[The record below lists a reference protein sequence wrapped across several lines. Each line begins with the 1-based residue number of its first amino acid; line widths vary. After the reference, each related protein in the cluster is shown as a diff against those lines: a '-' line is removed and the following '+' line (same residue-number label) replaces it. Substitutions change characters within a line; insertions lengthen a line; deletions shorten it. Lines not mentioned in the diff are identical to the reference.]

1 MRFLS
6 IFTAAVLS
14 SLAIASPLS
23 NADKDNL
30 DIVPRATT
38 CNKSHLYIFNDDVK
52 YGIPFCQFYFA
63 IPRTRSPIPGLSTQE
78 VYDVCKCI
86 TDGQFQPA
94 ARVGDNSPRSSFS
107 VVTRTIRSTVTVAR
121 TTVALTTARSVPIRT
136 TGVSTVT
143 ERQTIRTTVT
153 ARPTD
158 SAKVSTVTIAKST
171 VTIKASGAGSSGA
184 GNANG
189 KSTIT
194 VAKTTITLKP
204 TAAAKTSTV
213 TIAKTTITAK
223 ASGANGSGNGAS
235 ASKSTITVAKSTI
248 TVAKSTITQK
258 STVTIAKTTIT
269 AQNQNA
275 SPTTMFKTVTLS
287 AVGSGQK
294 TVTIAKSTVTVKPSS
309 TARSTAISVKTV
321 TSVRTVG
328 AAQSTVTV
336 ARTTIT
342 AKASS
347 AAQSTVVSVRTVTS
361 VRTVGAQTTATR
373 VVTSTFYPSII
384 TITNTQTQAGTQAA
398 TTATTVITLGSG
410 SGSGSTSSS
419 SSVSTAGT
427 ALGGSAAA
435 PTTAAPS
442 SAAASSASGTAASS
456 TFDPRSTC
464 SLQPTSTP
472 PASIVIAD
480 TEYERFYRG
489 CGFTE
494 DPNNPGNAYFSD
506 NFPPVVTRIDS
517 SVSPS
522 AAVQQCAE
530 DAYYRYDDPN
540 QYLSFDLHFISNGT
554 GLAGEGGSGYWEC
567 VQYFSEQSDTDAS
580 PYFNV
585 TNSAVTIAYGYSSG
599 LYSDAAAVAASKNSK
614 RTVVESNGV
623 SESSHF
629 HPKGRGQKPAQGFIA
644 SNLTRTAY

>member
-14 SLAIASPLS
+14 LLAIASPLS

-30 DIVPRATT
+30 DIAPRATT

-78 VYDVCKCI
+78 VYDICKCI

-143 ERQTIRTTVT
+143 EKQTIRTTVT

-171 VTIKASGAGSSGA
+171 ITIKASGAGSSGA

-213 TIAKTTITAK
+213 TIARTTITAK

-309 TARSTAISVKTV
+309 TARSTAISFKTV

-336 ARTTIT
+336 AKTTIT

-410 SGSGSTSSS
+410 SGS
-419 SSVSTAGT
+419 SSVSSSGT
-427 ALGGSAAA
+427 ALGGSAGA

-456 TFDPRSTC
+456 TVDPRSTC

-517 SVSPS
+517 TVSPS
-522 AAVQQCAE
+522 DAVQQCAE

-614 RTVVESNGV
+614 RTVVESNEV

-629 HPKGRGQKPAQGFIA
+629 HPKGRGQKLAQGSIA